1 MSFYLFGRPDEPMRL
16 KSYSAV
22 TKAGKT
28 VLKIELEST
37 DAWAVAHALTEL
49 AQVQAGQRSKPKS
62 ERAPKKATAKV
73 LALPAPQLALPAPEG
88 LK

>member
-16 KSYSAV
+16 KSYSAT

-37 DAWAVAHALTEL
+37 DMWAVAHALTEL
-49 AQVQAGQRSKPKS
+49 AQVQAGQRIKP
-62 ERAPKKATAKV
+62 AAAKAAKAKPEMR
-73 LALPAPQLALPAPEG
+73 LALPSPQLALPKP
-88 LK
+88 K